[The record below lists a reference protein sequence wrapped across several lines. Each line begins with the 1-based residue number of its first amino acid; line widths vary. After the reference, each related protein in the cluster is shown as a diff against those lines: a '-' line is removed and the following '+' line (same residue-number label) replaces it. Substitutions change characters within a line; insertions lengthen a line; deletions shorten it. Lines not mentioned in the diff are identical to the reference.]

1 MEQRI
6 VDAMKLTEI
15 EELAEKNPL
24 ELSGGQIQRV
34 ALASVLVLDPDI
46 LIADEPT
53 SQLDPEATESVFAII
68 HALKQKKKTVILV
81 EHKMDLVAEY
91 ADEVLV
97 FQKGRLAASGETAK
111 LLSDMSLLKSG
122 VLLPQAARLGNLLK
136 EMGFPLDRI
145 PVTEEQAVN
154 LIQRTFRERGGI

>member
-1 MEQRI
+1 
-6 VDAMKLTEI
+6 
-15 EELAEKNPL
+15 
-24 ELSGGQIQRV
+24 
-34 ALASVLVLDPDI
+34 
-46 LIADEPT
+46 
-53 SQLDPEATESVFAII
+53 
-68 HALKQKKKTVILV
+68 
-81 EHKMDLVAEY
+81 MDLVAEY